1 MKLPRDVDA
10 AELIKALSKLGY
22 RVVRQSGSHI
32 RLHCEAPQRSLT
44 IPDHRPLRVGTLA
57 SILADV
63 ALQQHIDKDALTKKL
78 WP

>member
-1 MKLPRDVDA
+1 MKLPRDVDS

-22 RVVRQSGSHI
+22 RVVRQTGSHI
-32 RLHCEAPQRSLT
+32 RLHCGDPQHSLT
-44 IPDHRPLRVGTLA
+44 VPNHRPLRVGTLA

-63 ALQQHIDKDALTKKL
+63 AMRQRLDKDELAKTL